1 VGALT
6 FSYGSRR
13 IEIVA
18 TEIFPSGYQEEE
30 HDENSEDDSDRLRKS
45 DRRGA
50 RL

>member
-6 FSYGSRR
+6 FSCGSRR

-18 TEIFPSGYQEEE
+18 TEIFPFGHQEEE
-30 HDENSEDDSDRLRKS
+30 HDEDSVDDSDRLRKS
-45 DRRGA
+45 GRRGA